1 MAKTSLGTGLSSLI
15 PNKLN
20 KNKEVDIPLKKKSFA
35 VSNSDEVVKIPIE
48 NVVPNPNQ
56 PRYYFDGD
64 NLKELSES
72 IKEHGIIQPILVT
85 KINGNQYELIAGER
99 RLQASKLAGLKEI
112 SAIIRLA
119 TNQQKLE
126 LALVENIQRHDL
138 NPVEEAKAYQKL
150 GKEFNLTQEE
160 IAKKTG
166 KNRSTIAN
174 IIRLLDLPI
183 EIQRGIIAGKIT
195 EGHARAILGLENS
208 EKQRALYELI
218 LKNNLT
224 VRAVENKVRE
234 VTVHSHKRKVLK
246 QADPYLQDLEDNIQ
260 QKLGTKVKIKKHGT
274 TGKITIDFFSEE
286 EFSKIV
292 KLLK

>member
-1 MAKTSLGTGLSSLI
+1 MPKTSLGMGLSSLI

-20 KNKEVDIPLKKKSFA
+20 KNKNTPLEKKSFA
-35 VSNSDEVVKIPIE
+35 VSNSDEIVKIPVE
-48 NVVPNPNQ
+48 NIVPNPNQ

-64 NLKELSES
+64 NLKELAES

-85 KINGNQYELIAGER
+85 KIDGDKYELIAGER
-99 RLQASKLAGLKEI
+99 RLQASKLAELKEI
-112 SAIIRLA
+112 PAIVRLA

-126 LALVENIQRHDL
+126 LAIVENIQRHNL
-138 NPVEEAKAYQKL
+138 NAVEEARAYHKL

-166 KNRSTIAN
+166 KSRSAIAN

-183 EIQRGIIAGKIT
+183 EIQRGIIERKIT

-224 VRAVENKVRE
+224 VRATENKVKE
-234 VTVHSHKRKVLK
+234 ITVHSHQRKVLK
-246 QADPYLQDLEDNIQ
+246 QADPHIQDLEDNLQ
-260 QKLGTKVKIKKHGT
+260 EKLGTRVKIKKQGVS
-274 TGKITIDFFSEE
+274 GKITIDFFSEE
-286 EFSKIV
+286 EFEKIV
-292 KLLK
+292 ELLK

>member
-20 KNKEVDIPLKKKSFA
+20 KNKEVNIPLKKKSFA
-35 VSNSDEVVKIPIE
+35 SSDSDRVVKIPVE
-48 NVVPNPNQ
+48 NIVPNPNQ
-56 PRYYFDGD
+56 PRYYFDEN

-85 KINGNQYELIAGER
+85 KTNGDKYELIAGER
-99 RLQASKLAGLKEI
+99 RLQASKLLGLKEI
-112 SAIIRLA
+112 PAIVRLA

-126 LALVENIQRHDL
+126 LALVENIQRHNL

-150 GKEFNLTQEE
+150 SKEFNLTQEE

-166 KNRSTIAN
+166 KSRSTIAN

-183 EIQRGIIAGKIT
+183 EIQRGIIVGKIT

-224 VRAVENKVRE
+224 VRATENKVKE
-234 VTVHSHKRKVLK
+234 VTVHTHKRKVLK
-246 QADPYLQDLEDNIQ
+246 QADPYLQNLEDNLQ

-286 EFSKIV
+286 EFNKIV